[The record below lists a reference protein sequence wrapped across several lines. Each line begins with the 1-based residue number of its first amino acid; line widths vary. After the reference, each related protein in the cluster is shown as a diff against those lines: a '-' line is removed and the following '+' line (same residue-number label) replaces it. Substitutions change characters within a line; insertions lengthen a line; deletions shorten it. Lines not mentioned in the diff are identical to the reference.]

1 MKEFY
6 ISIETVGNNIVERY
20 IDENGKERTR
30 EVEYLPT
37 MFRHCK
43 EESKYKD
50 IYGKNCAPQKFPSMK
65 DARDWMKRME
75 DIGLEA
81 LGMNDFKLAYI
92 SDTYGSEIVYDRK
105 FVRVANCDIEVTG
118 DKFPDPMK
126 AEYEIDAIT
135 HYDSIDDRFYVFD
148 LLNSMY
154 GSVSKWDAKL

>member
-1 MKEFY
+1 
-6 ISIETVGNNIVERY
+6 
-20 IDENGKERTR
+20 
-30 EVEYLPT
+30 
-37 MFRHCK
+37 
-43 EESKYKD
+43 
-50 IYGKNCAPQKFPSMK
+50 
-65 DARDWMKRME
+65 
-75 DIGLEA
+75 
-81 LGMNDFKLAYI
+81 KLAYI

-154 GSVSKWDAKL
+154 GSVSKWDAKLAAKLDCEGGDEV